1 MPPRASWK
9 GQLRLSLV
17 SFPIRLHNAVSSTSR
32 VTLNQLHA
40 DCGHRLRQQ
49 MMCPE
54 HGEVDKREIVKGYEY
69 EKGKYVLIDES
80 DIQKMKIESDK
91 TMELVQ
97 FFDEKELDDVYLNA
111 PYYVAPE
118 GPISEQA
125 FRVIREAMKKAKKV
139 ALGRVVL
146 TGKEHVFVLK
156 PHDRGFVLTTLRYP
170 AEVRSETAYFE
181 DIKNGDVPPDQLKL
195 AEELI
200 KSRTEKLDLSEFTD
214 RYQESMLALINAKI
228 EGAEPV
234 VPQEAEVGKVINL
247 MDALRQSVEQAAEK
261 KPRAKSVKKGAASA
275 ESAPRKR
282 SKRA

>member
-17 SFPIRLHNAVSSTSR
+17 AFPVRLHNAVTSTSR
-32 VTLNQLHA
+32 ITLNQLHA

-49 MMCPE
+49 MVCPE
-54 HGEVDKREIVKGYEY
+54 HGDVDRREIVKGYEY

-80 DIQKMKIESDK
+80 DLQKMKLESDK
-91 TMELVQ
+91 TLELVQ
-97 FFDEKELDDVYLNA
+97 FFDAKELDDVYLNA
-111 PYYVAPE
+111 PYYVASE
-118 GPISEQA
+118 GPVSEQA
-125 FRVIREAMKKAKKV
+125 FRVIREAMKKAKKIG
-139 ALGRVVL
+139 LGRVVL
-146 TGKEHVFVLK
+146 TGKEHVFALK
-156 PHDRGFVLTTLRYP
+156 PHDRGFLLTTLRYP
-170 AEVRSETAYFE
+170 DEVRSETAYFE

-200 KSRTEKLDLSEFTD
+200 KSKTDKLDLSGFAD
-214 RYQESMLALINAKI
+214 RYQESLLALISAKI
-228 EGAEPV
+228 EGAEPI

-261 KPRAKSVKKGAASA
+261 KPRAKSVKKAPAAA
-275 ESAPRKR
+275 AKR